1 MPLDPF
7 VIVILI
13 IAGSSVGLS
22 MSFIGQTGSGIV
34 IPIVFI
40 LTGDIFLAIVINLLN
55 DLIAASAVSI
65 SYIRNKNFKIRKD
78 NFIFLAVSFVFA
90 FLGVL
95 ILLTTNLSSTFSI
108 LLPFVFI
115 ILGIG
120 IFRRGFPTTE
130 SVQKTIHSLTK
141 RLFKGKKSEEELL
154 EMTKRM
160 DEQLIGG
167 NEIFEGLFEP
177 GSKIYYIAAVI
188 MGVLL
193 GLNCGIFGACGGFII
208 AIVLIIINGYPLKKA
223 VGTALILSIVLCGVG
238 FIFFQVL
245 GYLFNSRYYFDLE
258 ISLYL
263 GIGAFFVGI
272 VSSIYVQKMS
282 AKAMGTGMGAIM
294 IVLGVITLIIALLP

>member
-13 IAGSSVGLS
+13 IAGASVGLS
-22 MSFIGQTGSGIV
+22 MSFIGQTGSGVV

-65 SYIRNKNFKIRKD
+65 SYIKNRNFKIQKD
-78 NFIFLAVSFVFA
+78 NLIFLLISFVFA

-95 ILLTTNLSSTFSI
+95 ILLTTNLSNTFSI
-108 LLPFVFI
+108 ILPLSFI

-130 SVQKTIHSLTK
+130 SVQKTIHNLTK
-141 RLFKGKKSEEELL
+141 KIFKGKKSEEELE
-154 EMTKRM
+154 EMKKRM
-160 DEQLIGG
+160 DEQLIGEG
-167 NEIFEGLFEP
+167 DIVKGLFEP
-177 GSKIYYIAAVI
+177 GSKIYYIAAVL
-188 MGVLL
+188 MGILL

-208 AIVLIIINGYPLKKA
+208 ALVLIIINGYPLKKA
-223 VGTALILSIVLCGVG
+223 VGTALILSIVLCAVG
-238 FIFFQVL
+238 FIFFQIL
-245 GYLFNSRYYFDLE
+245 GFAFNNRYYFDFE

-263 GIGAFFVGI
+263 GIGAFIVGI
-272 VSSIYVQKMS
+272 ISSIYVQKMS
-282 AKAMGTGMGAIM
+282 AKAMGTGMGALM